1 MYGYFR
7 PYQSSLTQGE
17 LNLFNAYYCRIC
29 YCLRLYSG
37 QASRFFTTYD
47 AAIYAMIINLENREP
62 HPPVLPCQR
71 LRTGNMKLFEHD
83 NTGMVFARIS
93 LISFGAKV
101 RDDLL
106 DGNNARAKACMAI
119 FGKAIKKAENDEP
132 LLTRIGIEG
141 TGEVN
146 RLQNEGADIY
156 SVLSAY
162 SDMAIKSFSSVFSFN
177 DKTAELLRAISEWI
191 FFVDMICDYAEDYK
205 SDAYNA
211 LKTPGLATFKQ
222 YFNAEYAA
230 FMKIEKKITGRLVD
244 AVMSVRDDSMLWNT
258 LFKIILN
265 SVNTI
270 IPDAIE
276 GKDIKYNYFK
286 EVRQRYSEIKK
297 HKATIKRL
305 GLGKK

>member
-71 LRTGNMKLFEHD
+71 LKTGNMKLFEHD
-83 NTGMVFARIS
+83 NTGIKFARIS

-106 DGNNARAKACMAI
+106 DGNRARAKACLAL
-119 FGKAIKKAENDEP
+119 FGKAIRKAESDEP
-132 LLTRIGIEG
+132 LLTEIGIKG
-141 TGEVN
+141 TNEVN
-146 RLQNEGADIY
+146 RRQNEGEDIY
-156 SVLSAY
+156 SVLAAY
-162 SDMAIKSFSSVFSFN
+162 SDMAIKSFSSSFRFGE
-177 DKTAELLRAISEWI
+177 KTAELLRAISEWI
-191 FFVDMICDYAEDYK
+191 FFVDMICDYADDYK

-222 YFNAEYAA
+222 YFDAEYSS
-230 FMKIEKKITGRLVD
+230 FMQIEKRITGRLVD

-270 IPDAIE
+270 IPSAIE
-276 GKDIKYNYFK
+276 GNDIRYNYFK
-286 EVRQRYSEIKK
+286 EVWQRYFEIKK
-297 HKATIKRL
+297 HKAMTKRL
-305 GLGKK
+305 GLSKK